1 MRRTTRKLNNKTAQ
15 GLGPDEEGMDS
26 RSVPLIC
33 EISGLDGTQSTS
45 YTESDYLT
53 SLMAQSEERMQSE
66 VVIKKIEA
74 YIQTL
79 LSSN

>member
-1 MRRTTRKLNNKTAQ
+1 MRKTTKKLNNKTAQ
-15 GLGPDEEGMDS
+15 GLGVDEEGDS
-26 RSVPLIC
+26 KSIPLIS

-66 VVIKKIEA
+66 VVIQKIEA

-79 LSSN
+79 QK

>member
-15 GLGPDEEGMDS
+15 GLGPDEEGDS

-45 YTESDYLT
+45 FTESDYLT
-53 SLMAQSEERMQSE
+53 SLMAQSEERTQSE

-79 LSSN
+79 RSSN